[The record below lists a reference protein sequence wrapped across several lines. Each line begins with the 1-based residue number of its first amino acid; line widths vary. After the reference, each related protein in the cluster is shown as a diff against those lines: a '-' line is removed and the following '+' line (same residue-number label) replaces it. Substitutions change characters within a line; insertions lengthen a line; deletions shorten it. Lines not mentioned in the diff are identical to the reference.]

1 MLGLCRM
8 WIIVHQGYLSRDV
21 LHLGRHV
28 MQHSEHVASGGY
40 PSGAVLVPA
49 GTLLPLGRTTPL
61 GTPGYYPPQ
70 LPPPRLGTRHVSSR
84 APTPA
89 PAPLD
94 CTGLHRTA
102 PHRSTKTPHP
112 AGPSWQSRV
121 SLTPHTR
128 TQLVHL
134 TDSSKPPQGC
144 VPPARFGGSRRRWVS
159 PAPSTS
165 LTFGEWQAARGVT
178 AGVKVSL
185 ETGPRP
191 TVCGVHRAR

>member
-49 GTLLPLGRTTPL
+49 GTLLPFGRTTPL
-61 GTPGYYPPQ
+61 GTTPHNPPTPAIGYSPCPE
-70 LPPPRLGTRHVSSR
+70 PC

-89 PAPLD
+89 PPALD

-144 VPPARFGGSRRRWVS
+144 VPPALFGGSRRRWVS
-159 PAPSTS
+159 LLTS

-191 TVCGVHRAR
+191 TVCGVHRARRART